1 MKDIAHKL
9 CKVQRDLKC
18 PKDQFNAFAKYNYRN
33 AEGILEAVKPLLA
46 QNSLALTISDDIS
59 MIGDRI
65 YVRSTARLISV
76 ETGEWL
82 EVSAFAREADEKKG
96 QDSAQVTGACS
107 SYSRKYALN
116 GLFCID
122 DTKDADATNDHGK
135 RDNASEINS
144 ELVNKIIASFNA
156 QTTLAELD
164 AKLAKANTTI
174 HGANPVV
181 QAAYQNNKTRL
192 IK

>member
-46 QNSLALTISDDIS
+46 QNNLALTISDNIQ
-59 MIGDRI
+59 MVGDRI
-65 YVRSTARLISV
+65 YVQSTARLISI

-135 RDNASEINS
+135 SENASESNS
-144 ELVNKIIASFNA
+144 EMIDKIIASFNA
-156 QTTLAELD
+156 QSTIAELD
-164 AKLAKANTTI
+164 AKLAKAKTTPY
-174 HGANPVV
+174 GENPRV
-181 QAAYQNNKTRL
+181 QASYQTNKTRL
-192 IK
+192 SK